1 MNILARLGGVALG
14 LACMIQAAY
23 AVDADQVRLD
33 PNTNKAQFQTVYG
46 KALPPIGFVEMCA
59 REPKECRAMGGKAA
73 HLSLSPE
80 RWNLVYQVNTF
91 VNGKIAPMS
100 DEELYGKAE
109 YWTFPT
115 DAGDCED
122 YLLLK
127 KRYLEGLGFPSEA
140 LLITVVLD
148 EKSQGHAV
156 LTVTTDKGDFVLDNR
171 RNEVLR
177 WNNTG
182 YTYLKRQTPEDPKVW
197 VSLTKKAPA
206 DSGNVAAGAAK
217 K

>member
-1 MNILARLGGVALG
+1 MTILARLGGVVLG
-14 LACMIQAAY
+14 LVCMISTAQA
-23 AVDADQVRLD
+23 VEADPARAE
-33 PNTNKAQFQTVYG
+33 PNSGQFATIYG
-46 KALPPIGFVEMCA
+46 KALPPIGYVELCA
-59 REPKECRAMGGKAA
+59 RDPKECGAPGGKKV
-73 HLSLSPE
+73 HLALSPD
-80 RWNLVYQVNTF
+80 RWNLIYQVNSF

-100 DEELYGKAE
+100 DEELYGKPE
-109 YWTFPT
+109 YWTIPT

-127 KRYLEGLGFPSEA
+127 KHYLEGLGFPSDA

-156 LTVTTDKGDFVLDNR
+156 LTITTDKGDFVLDNR

-182 YTYLKRQTPEDPKVW
+182 YTYLKRQSAEDPKVW
-197 VSLTKKAPA
+197 VSLSKKQPA
-206 DSGNVAAGAAK
+206 HNGTVSAGSADR
-217 K
+217 

>member
-1 MNILARLGGVALG
+1 MTISARLGGVALG
-14 LACMIQAAY
+14 LACMIGTAY
-23 AVDADQVRLD
+23 AIETDSIRAEPAIEQS
-33 PNTNKAQFQTVYG
+33 ATVYG
-46 KALPPIGFVEMCA
+46 KALPPVGYVEMCA
-59 REPKECRAMGGKAA
+59 REPKECQALGGQKTR
-73 HLSLSPE
+73 LTLSPE
-80 RWNLVYQVNTF
+80 RWNLLYQVNAF
-91 VNGKIAPMS
+91 VNGKIAPVS
-100 DEELYGKAE
+100 DEELYGKPE

-127 KRYLEGLGFPSEA
+127 KRYLEGLGFPAAA

-171 RNEVLR
+171 HNDVPR

-182 YTYLKRQTPEDPKVW
+182 YSFLKRQSAEDPRQW
-197 VSLTKKAPA
+197 VSLTKKPA
-206 DSGNVAAGAAK
+206 AHNGAVSAGSAQK
-217 K
+217 